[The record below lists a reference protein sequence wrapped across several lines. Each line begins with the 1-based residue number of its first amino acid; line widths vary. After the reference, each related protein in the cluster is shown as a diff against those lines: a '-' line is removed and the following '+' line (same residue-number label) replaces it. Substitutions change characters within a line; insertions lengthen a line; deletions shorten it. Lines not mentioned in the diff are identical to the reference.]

1 MYHQETCCFLV
12 TFVIEKTCKH
22 KMMNEKKKTRKA
34 RRTKAD
40 IEKAINE
47 AARSTIMEKG
57 FAQTTILDII
67 KKAKIEPA
75 TFYKRYKNLEA
86 FYNNFT
92 HQFDYWFSDTVK
104 HSTSGACS
112 EERYSNILKGLLRG
126 LGESPLMQE
135 LLRWEVSDA
144 NDITKHTAQNRE
156 LHTLP
161 LVGGYE
167 ETFKNT
173 SIDINAVS
181 ALLTAGIYYLTL
193 HSPCAPFCGIDINT
207 EEGFKR
213 IETSLEKLTH
223 ILFNLQG
230 WK

>member
-1 MYHQETCCFLV
+1 
-12 TFVIEKTCKH
+12 
-22 KMMNEKKKTRKA
+22 MMNEKKKTRKA

-75 TFYKRYKNLEA
+75 TFYKRYKNLED

-193 HSPCAPFCGIDINT
+193 HSPCAHHFAAST
-207 EEGFKR
+207 
-213 IETSLEKLTH
+213 
-223 ILFNLQG
+223 
-230 WK
+230 

>member
-1 MYHQETCCFLV
+1 MCSY
-12 TFVIEKTCKH
+12 
-22 KMMNEKKKTRKA
+22 
-34 RRTKAD
+34 D
-40 IEKAINE
+40 I
-47 AARSTIMEKG
+47 
-57 FAQTTILDII
+57 
-67 KKAKIEPA
+67 
-75 TFYKRYKNLEA
+75 
-86 FYNNFT
+86 
-92 HQFDYWFSDTVK
+92 
-104 HSTSGACS
+104 
-112 EERYSNILKGLLRG
+112 RG
-126 LGESPLMQE
+126 LGDSPLMQE

>member
-1 MYHQETCCFLV
+1 MQAQNDERKEEDKKGQTHKGRHRKSHKRSCP
-12 TFVIEKTCKH
+12 KH
-22 KMMNEKKKTRKA
+22 HHG
-34 RRTKAD
+34 
-40 IEKAINE
+40 
-47 AARSTIMEKG
+47 KG
-57 FAQTTILDII
+57 VRANDHLDII

-75 TFYKRYKNLEA
+75 TFYKRYKNLED

-223 ILFNLQG
+223 ILFNPQG

>member
-75 TFYKRYKNLEA
+75 TFYKRYKNLE
-86 FYNNFT
+86 N
-92 HQFDYWFSDTVK
+92 V
-104 HSTSGACS
+104 
-112 EERYSNILKGLLRG
+112 ILLVFILLYT
-126 LGESPLMQE
+126 
-135 LLRWEVSDA
+135 
-144 NDITKHTAQNRE
+144 NKI
-156 LHTLP
+156 
-161 LVGGYE
+161 
-167 ETFKNT
+167 
-173 SIDINAVS
+173 AVI
-181 ALLTAGIYYLTL
+181 A
-193 HSPCAPFCGIDINT
+193 PCKRN
-207 EEGFKR
+207 R
-213 IETSLEKLTH
+213 IETKSV
-223 ILFNLQG
+223 F
-230 WK
+230 

>member
-75 TFYKRYKNLEA
+75 TFYKRYKNLED

-92 HQFDYWFSDTVK
+92 HQFK
-104 HSTSGACS
+104 HNTDH
-112 EERYSNILKGLLRG
+112 RG
-126 LGESPLMQE
+126 
-135 LLRWEVSDA
+135 VYD
-144 NDITKHTAQNRE
+144 
-156 LHTLP
+156 
-161 LVGGYE
+161 
-167 ETFKNT
+167 
-173 SIDINAVS
+173 
-181 ALLTAGIYYLTL
+181 
-193 HSPCAPFCGIDINT
+193 
-207 EEGFKR
+207 
-213 IETSLEKLTH
+213 
-223 ILFNLQG
+223 
-230 WK
+230 

>member
-1 MYHQETCCFLV
+1 
-12 TFVIEKTCKH
+12 
-22 KMMNEKKKTRKA
+22 MMNEKKKTRKA

-75 TFYKRYKNLEA
+75 TFYKRYKNLED

-135 LLRWEVSDA
+135 LLRWEVTDA
-144 NDITKHTAQNRE
+144 NDITKHTAQNPR
-156 LHTLP
+156 
-161 LVGGYE
+161 
-167 ETFKNT
+167 T
-173 SIDINAVS
+173 SHLA
-181 ALLTAGIYYLTL
+181 TRRGI
-193 HSPCAPFCGIDINT
+193 
-207 EEGFKR
+207 
-213 IETSLEKLTH
+213 
-223 ILFNLQG
+223 
-230 WK
+230 

>member
-1 MYHQETCCFLV
+1 MTTRERLV
-12 TFVIEKTCKH
+12 KRITEIS
-22 KMMNEKKKTRKA
+22 NIIAISSREKKMV
-34 RRTKAD
+34 
-40 IEKAINE
+40 EY
-47 AARSTIMEKG
+47 
-57 FAQTTILDII
+57 L
-67 KKAKIEPA
+67 
-75 TFYKRYKNLEA
+75 
-86 FYNNFT
+86 
-92 HQFDYWFSDTVK
+92 
-104 HSTSGACS
+104 
-112 EERYSNILKGLLRG
+112 
-126 LGESPLMQE
+126 
-135 LLRWEVSDA
+135 
-144 NDITKHTAQNRE
+144 
-156 LHTLP
+156 
-161 LVGGYE
+161 E

>member
-75 TFYKRYKNLEA
+75 TFYKRYKTWKIFTTTSHINLITGLA
-86 FYNNFT
+86 TLSNT
-92 HQFDYWFSDTVK
+92 PRP
-104 HSTSGACS
+104 
-112 EERYSNILKGLLRG
+112 ERAR
-126 LGESPLMQE
+126 
-135 LLRWEVSDA
+135 
-144 NDITKHTAQNRE
+144 
-156 LHTLP
+156 
-161 LVGGYE
+161 
-167 ETFKNT
+167 KNVT
-173 SIDINAVS
+173 P
-181 ALLTAGIYYLTL
+181 TY
-193 HSPCAPFCGIDINT
+193 
-207 EEGFKR
+207 
-213 IETSLEKLTH
+213 
-223 ILFNLQG
+223 
-230 WK
+230 

>member
-75 TFYKRYKNLEA
+75 TFYKRYKKEEALFLFQTGKFKQALRTWKIFTTTSHINLITGLA
-86 FYNNFT
+86 TLSNT
-92 HQFDYWFSDTVK
+92 PRP
-104 HSTSGACS
+104 
-112 EERYSNILKGLLRG
+112 ERAR
-126 LGESPLMQE
+126 
-135 LLRWEVSDA
+135 
-144 NDITKHTAQNRE
+144 
-156 LHTLP
+156 
-161 LVGGYE
+161 
-167 ETFKNT
+167 KNVT
-173 SIDINAVS
+173 P
-181 ALLTAGIYYLTL
+181 TY
-193 HSPCAPFCGIDINT
+193 
-207 EEGFKR
+207 
-213 IETSLEKLTH
+213 
-223 ILFNLQG
+223 
-230 WK
+230 

>member
-22 KMMNEKKKTRKA
+22 KMMNEKKKSRKA

-75 TFYKRYKNLEA
+75 TFYKRYKNLED

-104 HSTSGACS
+104 HSPSGACS